1 VSASSTFLR
10 QGWRSM
16 YVELRKTVRSCDPG
30 PVLSTVEP
38 RGKRISA
45 SWLCQAR
52 RGVGSWRTKVGRA
65 ARRADQSALVGRRR
79 AVSFGQETRARSL
92 HLAASDQGHRLAD
105 AGAALDAAGRDRL
118 AASGAH
124 LRAADGGVNRHA
136 FFIHIF
142 FRGLGFWVRFFLAH
156 PKSSGI
162 PRAR

>member
-1 VSASSTFLR
+1 METFICRRAALRAAKVAGPVPASALGQRSLTATLASSR
-10 QGWRSM
+10 
-16 YVELRKTVRSCDPG
+16 E
-30 PVLSTVEP
+30 
-38 RGKRISA
+38 SA
-45 SWLCQAR
+45 RPQKALAR
-52 RGVGSWRTKVGRA
+52 
-65 ARRADQSALVGRRR
+65 RRR

-92 HLAASDQGHRLAD
+92 HLAASDQGRRLAD

>member
-1 VSASSTFLR
+1 MIL
-10 QGWRSM
+10 
-16 YVELRKTVRSCDPG
+16 
-30 PVLSTVEP
+30 LSVPKVT
-38 RGKRISA
+38 
-45 SWLCQAR
+45 SW
-52 RGVGSWRTKVGRA
+52 
-65 ARRADQSALVGRRR
+65 RR

-142 FRGLGFWVRFFLAH
+142 FAAWVFACAFFLRTQKVLAYCAH
-156 PKSSGI
+156 DDGAGGPSGSGHAE
-162 PRAR
+162 PRGFGSCEPLAAP